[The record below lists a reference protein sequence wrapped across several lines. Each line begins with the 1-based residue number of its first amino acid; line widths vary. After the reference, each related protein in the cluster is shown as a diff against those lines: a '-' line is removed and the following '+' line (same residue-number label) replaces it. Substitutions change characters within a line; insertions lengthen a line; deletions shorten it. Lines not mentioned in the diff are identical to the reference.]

1 MYIFI
6 FTYIHTYTH
15 THLYTTVYV
24 QCIYKEFAK
33 LVNGFEN

>member
-6 FTYIHTYTH
+6 FTYIHTH
-15 THLYTTVYV
+15 THLYTIVYV